1 MILYRSSNLNW
12 ALHELAKLLKD
23 RRYVVAYVQDA
34 KSASRMKY
42 DLKVIFNGWI
52 ANSFSSGDY
61 NIDIITIIRM
71 KWPRQNANK
80 CKVRLTPI

>member
-1 MILYRSSNLNW
+1 M
-12 ALHELAKLLKD
+12 
-23 RRYVVAYVQDA
+23 YVVAYVQDE

-52 ANSFSSGDY
+52 ANSFSSGDC

-71 KWPRQNANK
+71 K
-80 CKVRLTPI
+80 